1 MRPCAVRYVVSL
13 TVPRGR
19 HAKVHCFLR
28 QCYAPY
34 SWHIHKRDHFRHA
47 GCKSVRLQ
55 LLAHPKKR
63 SNTSR
68 KCKSKRDRR
77 NTGRAVVFVV
87 PASCRCDAKQPSMR
101 MSQPY
106 RNSAHQGV
114 SPSCSRA
121 SSMASTSPSFP
132 LSMQVALRALHAF
145 IRFSPSPAPV
155 ALDAAAA
162 IHRRRKRDGDRN
174 CSQRHSDGRF

>member
-1 MRPCAVRYVVSL
+1 MRPCAVRYVVSR
-13 TVPRGR
+13 TVPEDGTPKRI
-19 HAKVHCFLR
+19 VFSR
-28 QCYAPY
+28 QCYAPC
-34 SWHIHKRDHFRHA
+34 SWHIHKRDRIRHA
-47 GCKSVRLQ
+47 GIKSVRLQ

-77 NTGRAVVFVV
+77 NTGRALVFVV
-87 PASCRCDAKQPSMR
+87 PVPCRCDAKQPSMR

-132 LSMQVALRALHAF
+132 LSMQVAPHALIAF
-145 IRFSPSPAPV
+145 ICLSPSPALV